1 MKVVT
6 APHIINSISDLHR
19 LLELPKPLHPLI
31 SVIDLGSI
39 NCRLTNELK
48 SFGYNFYSV
57 CTKKDFNGKMK
68 YGQNYYDF
76 DEGILT
82 LMAPGQIIATEVTE
96 NPSLSGYWLVF
107 HADFIQQYSL
117 ATTIKRYGYFS
128 YTAYE
133 ALHMSEQEERMI
145 ENTMLNIRQ
154 EYSSATDTSSHDV
167 LIAHMELLLNYCN
180 RFYNRQF
187 ITRKQASNDLLS
199 RMEKLLSA
207 YFDNTTTH
215 NTLPTVQEL
224 ASQLNVSPNYLS
236 DMLRTLTGQSAQQHI
251 HQALIEKAKA
261 LITTTSLSVS
271 EIAYQLG
278 FEYPQSFNKLF
289 KSKTQLS
296 PLEYRQSFN

>member
-1 MKVVT
+1 MKAVT
-6 APHIINSISDLHR
+6 APHMINSISELHR
-19 LLELPKPLHPLI
+19 LLELPKPRHPLI

-39 NCRLTNELK
+39 NCRLTNEFK

-76 DEGILT
+76 DDGILT
-82 LMAPGQIIATEVTE
+82 LMAPGQILATEVAE
-96 NPSLSGYWLVF
+96 NASLSGCWLVF
-107 HADFIQQYSL
+107 HPDFIQQYPL
-117 ATTIKRYGYFS
+117 AKTIKRYGYFS

-133 ALHMSEQEERMI
+133 ALHMSEKEESMI
-145 ENTMLNIRQ
+145 QGTMQNILN
-154 EYSSATDTSSHDV
+154 EYSSATDNYSQDV
-167 LIAHMELLLNYCN
+167 LIAHLELLLNYCN

-199 RMEKLLSA
+199 RMEILLA
-207 YFDNTTTH
+207 DYFN
-215 NTLPTVQEL
+215 NNRPQSGLPTVHQL
-224 ASQLNVSPNYLS
+224 AGELNVSSNYLS
-236 DMLRTLTGQSAQQHI
+236 DMLRALTGQSAQQHI
-251 HQALIEKAKA
+251 HQALIEKAKS

-289 KSKTQLS
+289 KSKTNLS